1 MRFQNL
7 LSIALISGSTMAMP
21 INLHFFKRLSGLE
34 HISDINPLDSIS
46 TAPLPTTT
54 TSVEQYLKARQDIV
68 YETVYVSPDQPA
80 PTPDNQDN
88 EVVTVTVGVNQPA
101 ATSDSVAT
109 FTSNTI
115 SASSTTSNSD
125 SSSVSTSASVAV
137 TVSKANDNTPSS
149 NSNGFPKP
157 EAVTYSPYNDDSS
170 CKTSDQV
177 YSDLSKI
184 ASLGIRKIRVYGT
197 DCNSI
202 STIEPNAV
210 KLGLKINQGF
220 WIGASGVDSIDSG
233 VQDLINWVH
242 NENGGDWGLFTTL
255 TIGNEAIYG
264 GFVDGSTLLAKIK
277 SVKSTLRS
285 AGWSGSVTTAEPPQ
299 SYIDFPNLC
308 TDTDGIDYVGLNVH
322 PYFDANTAPADAGN
336 FVLSQ
341 IEIAQ
346 RTCNNRN
353 VQITETG
360 YPSAGNTNGKA
371 VPTKDNQ
378 ATAIKS
384 ILSATN
390 NNCVLF
396 TLYDD
401 KWKTPGPYNVEQYFG
416 FIDLY

>member
-7 LSIALISGSTMAMP
+7 LSVALISGSTMAMP
-21 INLHFFKRLSGLE
+21 INLHLFKRLTDLGHNL
-34 HISDINPLDSIS
+34 DINPLDSIPE
-46 TAPLPTTT
+46 APLPTTPTT
-54 TSVEQYLKARQDIV
+54 TSVKQNLKARQVIV
-68 YETVYVSPDQPA
+68 YETVYVSPNEPA
-80 PTPDNQDN
+80 QTAASEDI

-101 ATSDSVAT
+101 ATSDSAAAV
-109 FTSNTI
+109 
-115 SASSTTSNSD
+115 
-125 SSSVSTSASVAV
+125 ASVA
-137 TVSKANDNTPSS
+137 TSAAIATTASKQSDNTAASS
-149 NSNGFPKP
+149 SSNGFPKP
-157 EAVTYSPYNDDSS
+157 KTVTYSPYNDDSS

-184 ASLGIRKIRVYGT
+184 ASLGIGNIRVYGT

-202 STIEPNAV
+202 YTVEPNAV
-210 KLGLKINQGF
+210 KLGLKVDQGF
-220 WIGASGVDSIDSG
+220 WIGSAGVDAIDSG
-233 VQDLINWVH
+233 VQDLINWVK
-242 NENGGDWGLFTTL
+242 NNNGGDWSLFTTL

-264 GFVDGSTLLAKIK
+264 GYVDGKTLLAKIK

-299 SYIDFPNLC
+299 SYINFPDLC
-308 TDTDGIDYVGLNVH
+308 TDTDGIDYVGLNAH

-341 IEIAQ
+341 IKLAQ
-346 RTCNNRN
+346 SACNNRA

-384 ILSATN
+384 ILSAMN

-396 TLYDD
+396 TLYNDM
-401 KWKTPGPYNVEQYFG
+401 WKTPGPYNVEQNFG